1 MQVDGWPV
9 LGMVS
14 STCFG
19 GSEFRSQRGCMVWR
33 NLKSAHLRR
42 LLMFGSLV
50 TATLFLIGQW
60 FLMRN
65 LEPAPIRTII
75 AGVASNVTALIV
87 SSGLA
92 LAFFHYFIGREEELA
107 DYTSLDPQSSRAVHD
122 KAMQETSFWYH
133 EGHIGRWV
141 RENSLTELAR
151 KAQMGMQVY
160 TMCIAILDP
169 RRTEQ
174 CEILA
179 ARRRN
184 HFTRQEQRWDA
195 ARVQAEICATI
206 LSCALLRSRHGQLH
220 VNLFLK
226 PDTPPFRLDVCQTFS
241 FITLDDALAPAIAM
255 STASKH
261 YSSALAHFQE
271 FSRNDPSA
279 APLDMEAAASEARLL
294 GDSLQTSDY
303 RRIALAAGLDFPS
316 LDNVEM
322 QRLVAQC
329 SKHL

>member
-1 MQVDGWPV
+1 
-9 LGMVS
+9 
-14 STCFG
+14 
-19 GSEFRSQRGCMVWR
+19 
-33 NLKSAHLRR
+33 
-42 LLMFGSLV
+42 
-50 TATLFLIGQW
+50 
-60 FLMRN
+60 
-65 LEPAPIRTII
+65 
-75 AGVASNVTALIV
+75 
-87 SSGLA
+87 
-92 LAFFHYFIGREEELA
+92 
-107 DYTSLDPQSSRAVHD
+107 
-122 KAMQETSFWYH
+122 
-133 EGHIGRWV
+133 
-141 RENSLTELAR
+141 
-151 KAQMGMQVY
+151 
-160 TMCIAILDP
+160 
-169 RRTEQ
+169 
-174 CEILA
+174 
-179 ARRRN
+179 
-184 HFTRQEQRWDA
+184 
-195 ARVQAEICATI
+195 
-206 LSCALLRSRHGQLH
+206 